1 MKTFKQFK
9 EQMIAPTSQIVKGI
23 SPLDLRTKDQKMS
36 ALKKA
41 GELRN
46 KYPQYFK
53 KP

>member
-1 MKTFKQFK
+1 MKTYKQFK
-9 EQMIAPTSQIVKGI
+9 EQMIAPTSQIVRGV